1 MRMCVSSLFPPCL
14 CQLEGCFQVLCR
26 VCVCR
31 QRVCEGF
38 VQLLRGDQVEAQ
50 QRVDQLGASVTDE
63 AVRQEG
69 RKASPAFHGVERDSD
84 HS

>member
-1 MRMCVSSLFPPCL
+1 M
-14 CQLEGCFQVLCR
+14 
-26 VCVCR
+26 
-31 QRVCEGF
+31 
-38 VQLLRGDQVEAQ
+38 QLLRGDQVEAQ